1 MLTYLHCID
10 LEIYIYIYIYTY
22 IYMHVCI
29 YAYIIYIYIYA
40 YYVYIYIYA
49 YYVYIYIYGF
59 QTLALLSSDK
69 RQSFY
74 KQWGLLSTHCS
85 LETLSH
91 GRDMKAGLSPSFL
104 FFSVFMLLPHGRGNL
119 NFHP

>member
-1 MLTYLHCID
+1 MYICI
-10 LEIYIYIYIYTY
+10 
-22 IYMHVCI
+22 HN
-29 YAYIIYIYIYA
+29 IYIYA
-40 YYVYIYIYA
+40 YYVYIYIYICILC
-49 YYVYIYIYGF
+49 VHIYGF

-85 LETLSH
+85 LETSSH